1 MPVDIRH
8 LQQVAALGQHRSFAA
23 AARALGISQPALS
36 KGIRLL
42 EESLAVRLFD
52 RSARGVTPTT
62 VGRLLLSRADPVL
75 RSVGDLLAEVERLKG
90 MSDGAL
96 SVGAAFFPY
105 EISAG
110 PALVRL
116 ARRHPELQL
125 RLLQGDWRELTRL
138 VATGALDLAVAE
150 VAAAQREPTLHVE
163 RLGARHGSFFCRAGH
178 PLARGGGPLTFA
190 EVARH
195 PFAIPPVPG
204 RLAPILARAGVRGRL
219 DPATGDF
226 TSSLTVD
233 SVGVMKRLVL
243 EAGAVGWAPDL
254 LLAPERATGALIT
267 LDVETP
273 WAQLDY
279 GIIRLRDR
287 ALTPAEESFV
297 SELRT
302 VEQEVNALEERRPAR
317 PAAR

>member
-1 MPVDIRH
+1 MQPMPVDIRH

-42 EESLAVRLFD
+42 EEALAVRLFD

-90 MSDGAL
+90 LSGGAL
-96 SVGAAFFPY
+96 SVGAAFYPY

-110 PALVRL
+110 PTLARV

-125 RLLQGDWRELTRL
+125 RMVQGDWRELTRQ
-138 VATGALDLAVAE
+138 VAAGAIDLAVVE

-163 RLGARHGSFFCRAGH
+163 RLGARRGSFFCRAGH
-178 PLARGGGPLTFA
+178 PLERAGRLQMI
-190 EVARH
+190 EVARF
-195 PFAIPPVPG
+195 PLAIPPVPG
-204 RLAPILARAGVRGRL
+204 RLAPLLTRAGVRGRL

-226 TSSLTVD
+226 TSSITID
-233 SVGVMKRLVL
+233 SLGLMKRVVL
-243 EAGAVGWAPDL
+243 ESDAIGWAPGF
-254 LLAPERATGALIT
+254 LLASELAAGVLVA
-267 LDVETP
+267 LDVESP

-279 GIIRLRDR
+279 GIVRLRDR
-287 ALTPAEESFV
+287 ALTPAEETFLT
-297 SELRT
+297 ELRK
-302 VEQEVNALEERRPAR
+302 VEQEIEAQEPSRVPAG
-317 PAAR
+317 